1 MPLWILYA
9 VPTALS
15 AAATL
20 SFLCSISAD
29 GARGRG
35 DLTFGLLFLLAGS
48 LIATFPFLGVR
59 IPLVQSVSKRWIEPW
74 GYFGYIPIFA
84 AAVPFVIAGLYFIKR
99 SFT

>member
-1 MPLWILYA
+1 LDSLRRSYGTVRGGDA
-9 VPTALS
+9 VFSLFD
-15 AAATL
+15 L
-20 SFLCSISAD
+20 
-29 GARGRG
+29 GGRRARPRRP
-35 DLTFGLLFLLAGS
+35 DLRTLFLLAGS
-48 LIATFPFLGVR
+48 LIVTFLFLGVR